1 MKKYYPHSAIS
12 ALYVLLLIT
21 SCSETN
27 RSDNGIAAQR
37 DTIPFNYNIPNI
49 YVFSVKASD
58 STDKG
63 VYSDTLGLMCTNKIE
78 NKETGQ
84 TTSSWLYLSKA
95 ANGSYVTNPAKIN
108 NSFSGTLS
116 SKETIFIHPPRV
128 EQYTIL
134 EICPYPIL
142 QFPLFI
148 GKKWDWDLTVG
159 DQWNPGGSVK
169 WGGNK
174 DFRSQYEV
182 VDTTHIE
189 IPIGK
194 ISCYHVHA
202 INTSELG
209 TSSADFY
216 YNNQQ
221 GIIKLSY
228 QPLDKTKIEFNLLST
243 TDDTAL
249 FQYILPHYQA
259 HQEYLNFIKDS
270 SYLQ

>member
-1 MKKYYPHSAIS
+1 MYCLCIM
-12 ALYVLLLIT
+12 LLT
-21 SCSETN
+21 GCSETSHN
-27 RSDNGIAAQR
+27 SNEFIAQQ

-49 YVFSVKASD
+49 YVFSIKASD
-58 STDKG
+58 STDKCL
-63 VYSDTLGLMCTNKIE
+63 YNDTLGLMCTNKID

-84 TTSSWLYLSKA
+84 TRSSWLYLSKTT
-95 ANGSYVTNPAKIN
+95 NGNYISNPAKIN
-108 NSFSGTLS
+108 NSFAGTLS

-148 GKKWDWDLTVG
+148 GKKWNWSLKVG

-169 WGGNK
+169 WSGDK

-182 VDTTHIE
+182 VDTSLIE
-189 IPIGK
+189 RQTSK
-194 ISCYHVHA
+194 ISCYHIHA

-216 YNNQQ
+216 YNYKQ
-221 GIIKLSY
+221 GIIKLLY
-228 QPLDKTKIEFNLLST
+228 RPLDKTKIEFNLLST
-243 TDDTAL
+243 TNDTAL
-249 FQYILPHYQA
+249 FQYILPHYQE

-270 SYLQ
+270 SFLQ